1 MKPILITSALP
12 YANGPLHIGHMVE
25 YVQTDIYARFL
36 KLMGKKAVYVC
47 ADDTHG
53 TPIEVN
59 AAKQGKTPEKFV
71 SEWFDKHVKEMK
83 AYGIEHDSYYTT
95 NSEESRYFTELIFN
109 RLNDKGYIYTKD
121 MELTYCE
128 TDKRFLPDRFVKGI
142 CPKCGA
148 KDQYGDVCEKCNST
162 YSPVDLIEPYCIIC
176 KSQPVRRNSKHYFF
190 RLSKFSDKLE
200 RYLSNKKL
208 QPEVRNQVLG
218 WVREGLEDWCIS
230 RDGPYFGFKIPG
242 EESKFFY
249 VWLDAPIGYIASLAN
264 YTKDVKKAEEF
275 WNNAS
280 IKHFIG
286 KDIVYF
292 HLLFWPAVLMGAGM
306 NTPDNVI
313 VHGFLNINKEKMSK
327 SRGTFFSAEE
337 FRKAIEPTYTR
348 YFFASNLTHTMTD
361 LDFEIDVFKAK
372 ANNELVANIAN
383 FVYRSLSFINKNF
396 DSKLSTVR
404 DERLLKKVI
413 KDTKDIEKAYLK
425 FDYRE
430 AVRLILEIGSMGN
443 KYFQDNA
450 PWELVKTNKE
460 ETQKILTDC
469 ANIVKVLSIVA
480 KPIIPEFSRSVEEQ
494 LGIKEQKWE
503 DIEARLE
510 NKKIGEA
517 KIVLRKIEDIKLE
530 LPVKEP
536 AVEEEFSRLNLK
548 VAKIIS
554 VSEHYK
560 ADKLL
565 LINIDLG
572 GETRQL
578 VAGLKPYYEDPQILV
593 GKHIICVTNLEHA
606 NLRGEMSQGMMLAA
620 ETPDSRRVEALE
632 APKSEPGEQVFIDG
646 IKPFDKT
653 IKFDEFM
660 KVNIYVQDGKVMY
673 KGKQLHTSKEK
684 LTSNI
689 EKGKVR

>member
-620 ETPDSRRVEALE
+620 ETPDSRRVEAL
-632 APKSEPGEQVFIDG
+632 KSEPGEQVFIDG